1 MLLPVDYVLFGSI
14 SGNIGGRHDCW
25 NKIPDRDD
33 NIIAEAWLFFG
44 HLCSFSI
51 TKETSAHFI
60 GFLNITLDEE
70 LVKEQIGPFSERVEL
85 ARRCWKIGR
94 MDKEIEELLLAGKL
108 FFVIFGVND

>member
-14 SGNIGGRHDCW
+14 CSNLGLRQDCW
-25 NKIPDRDD
+25 NYIPDWDD
-33 NIIAEAWLFFG
+33 NIVAEARLFFG
-44 HLCSFSI
+44 HLCSLTI
-51 TKETSAHFI
+51 TKETCAHFI

-70 LVKEQIGPFSERVEL
+70 LVKEQVGPFSECVEL

-94 MDKEIEELLLAGKL
+94 MDEEIKELLLAGEL